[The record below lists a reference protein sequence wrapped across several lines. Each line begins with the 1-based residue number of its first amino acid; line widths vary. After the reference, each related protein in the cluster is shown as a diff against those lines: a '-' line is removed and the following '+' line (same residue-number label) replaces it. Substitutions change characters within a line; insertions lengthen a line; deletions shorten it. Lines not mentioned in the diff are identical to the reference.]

1 MLDPD
6 RDLLGQ
12 DSSLNAFVDDDAD
25 GVLGHVEHATRLAV
39 VGLVRHA
46 LLEGAVTLQRKQSR
60 DHSTTELHLQLEH
73 EFCLVLLHLPINDQ
87 DTAQTKQ
94 RIIRY

>member
-12 DSSLNAFVDDDAD
+12 DSSLDAFIDDDAD

-46 LLEGAVTLQRKQSR
+46 LLEGAVTLQEK
-60 DHSTTELHLQLEH
+60 
-73 EFCLVLLHLPINDQ
+73 
-87 DTAQTKQ
+87 TKS
-94 RIIRY
+94 